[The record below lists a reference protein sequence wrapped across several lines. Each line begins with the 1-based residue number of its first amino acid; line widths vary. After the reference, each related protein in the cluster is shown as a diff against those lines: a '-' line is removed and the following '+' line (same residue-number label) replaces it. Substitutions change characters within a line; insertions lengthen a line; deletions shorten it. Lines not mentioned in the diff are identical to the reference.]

1 MGGGQGHDGDPETAP
16 GGVVPHAGALPDDPT
31 AALAVA
37 AGEGV
42 DDGRPG
48 GLCLWSQTC
57 LTHKSSKSRYWPS
70 HCKHTCEIINAIY
83 YQIS

>member
-1 MGGGQGHDGDPETAP
+1 MGGGQGDNGGPETAP
-16 GGVVPHAGALPDDPT
+16 GGVVPHAGALPDDPA

-48 GLCLWSQTC
+48 ASVCG
-57 LTHKSSKSRYWPS
+57 SK
-70 HCKHTCEIINAIY
+70 HA
-83 YQIS
+83 